1 MKSAADVISQ
11 DSSNFLSKSQT
22 VSILKE
28 CHRFSLSIV
37 NMESWPFSIF
47 WETKKLLLADDTWT
61 MWRREHKNSRSV
73 TCRWKWL
80 QYKWHGRHPS
90 TFLETTELLI
100 GVILS
105 DCSLWNLWIKLSR
118 MVYGNGGEDTILN
131 LPRQM
136 FSEKSIDLPWIAS
149 VFFLEHWAKILS
161 IGLMFAGLQW
171 AQCCLC
177 SPLWHSWYYP
187 PFSDMGTILLD

>member
-1 MKSAADVISQ
+1 LKSAADVISQ
-11 DSSNFLSKSQT
+11 DSSNYWSKSQT

-61 MWRREHKNSRSV
+61 MRRREHKNSRSV

-80 QYKWHGRHPS
+80 QYKWDGRHPL

-118 MVYGNGGEDTILN
+118 MVDGNGGEDTILN
-131 LPRQM
+131 PPQQK
-136 FSEKSIDLPWIAS
+136 FSE
-149 VFFLEHWAKILS
+149 EHWSTMDCICFL
-161 IGLMFAGLQW
+161 L
-171 AQCCLC
+171 
-177 SPLWHSWYYP
+177 
-187 PFSDMGTILLD
+187 GTLG